1 MDLAVQETPVRPVVI
16 GHELLREILGEL
28 LPVEVLDGGLQ
39 PRHNRTVL
47 PREDRTVR
55 LDHQM
60 GAQYGVADEIH
71 GEDGVVRAEPPLDQ
85 RIDAGFHAPGEVVV
99 RPRDHQERLREPG
112 VAVHQTPQPLGL
124 VPQQFPPIAFGDGEP
139 VLPGQA
145 FQTATQQVVP
155 RRDGAV
161 QRRGA
166 DPQAFGHP
174 CEGEV
179 PDPDLKCGR
188 DDVVVGEAR
197 FRAGAPPV

>member
-1 MDLAVQETPVRPVVI
+1 
-16 GHELLREILGEL
+16 
-28 LPVEVLDGGLQ
+28 
-39 PRHNRTVL
+39 
-47 PREDRTVR
+47 
-55 LDHQM
+55 M
-60 GAQYGVADEIH
+60 GAQHGVADEVH

-85 RIDAGFHAPGEVVV
+85 RIDAGFHAPDEVVV

-124 VPQQFPPIAFGDGEP
+124 VPQQFPPPAFGDGEP
-139 VLPGQA
+139 VLLGQA

-155 RRDGAV
+155 RRDSAV

-174 CEGEV
+174 GEGEV
-179 PDPDLKCGR
+179 PDPDLQRGR

-197 FRAGAPPV
+197 FRTGAPPV